1 MKDSI
6 GSLLV
11 GALIVSGF
19 VGVHFTIPQ
28 GYHAT
33 PVDLWCGCMCGM
45 IGLLVVIWVCAMIW
59 LMVIEPL
66 WKKIRSWFKGLTR

>member
-1 MKDSI
+1 MKYAI
-6 GSLLV
+6 APLFVAALL
-11 GALIVSGF
+11 ISGF
-19 VGVHFTIPQ
+19 VGVHFTIPK

-33 PVDLWCGCMCGM
+33 PVDLWCGAMCGM

-66 WKKIRSWFKGLTR
+66 WKKFK